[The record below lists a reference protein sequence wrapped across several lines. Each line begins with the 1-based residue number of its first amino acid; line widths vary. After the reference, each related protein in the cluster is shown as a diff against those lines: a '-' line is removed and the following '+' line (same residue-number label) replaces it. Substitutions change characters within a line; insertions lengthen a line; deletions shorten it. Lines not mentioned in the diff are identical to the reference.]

1 MQCILSA
8 AEYPDAN
15 VIYDC
20 LKASVHRNRVC
31 LPAIAAADKVI
42 FLESGNLRVFV
53 EFLSRDEAFHVD
65 ELICATDQAEIDHVS
80 DPYERAKRV
89 RFKNRRRRILSSV
102 LDCAPDKLNFSYTN
116 GKPSLTEFD
125 GFHFSTSYSGS
136 AMALACANSPVGVD
150 LEEISNDSAN
160 ENVVETLFHHSE
172 IDQLAGKSGM
182 DWTRTFLA
190 IWTQKEAFAK
200 ALGSGFGIE
209 FSDFAVA
216 PLGGTINCDEMNTE
230 NRPWYSKPLVVQ
242 NRHALAIAS
251 NFPVPEIVIEE
262 FSNLEGRNN

>member
-1 MQCILSA
+1 M
-8 AEYPDAN
+8 
-15 VIYDC
+15 
-20 LKASVHRNRVC
+20 
-31 LPAIAAADKVI
+31 
-42 FLESGNLRVFV
+42 RVFV
-53 EFLSRDEAFHVD
+53 ACLSPDETSGAED
-65 ELICATDQAEIDHVS
+65 LICATDQVQFEHVS
-80 DPYERAKRV
+80 DPRERAKKV
-89 RFKNRRRRILSSV
+89 GFKNLRRQILSSV
-102 LDCAPDKLNFSYTN
+102 LDCPPDKLNFSYTN
-116 GKPSLTEFD
+116 GKPSLTEFE

-136 AMALACANSPVGVD
+136 GMALACANNPIGVD
-150 LEEISNDSAN
+150 LEETSIDPAN
-160 ENVVETLFHHSE
+160 ENVVETFFHHTE
-172 IDQLAGKSGM
+172 IDQLSGKSGM